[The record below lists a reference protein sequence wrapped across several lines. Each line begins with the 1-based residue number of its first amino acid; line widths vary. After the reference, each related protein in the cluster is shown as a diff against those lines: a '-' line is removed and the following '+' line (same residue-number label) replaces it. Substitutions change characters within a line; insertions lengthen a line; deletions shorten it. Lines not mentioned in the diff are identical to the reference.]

1 MMKKYTFEILGAI
14 IALLVLIGD
23 VFYILYGA
31 LWRKGVTSALF
42 LLLGILFF
50 VLAIIKKKKLR
61 FPIFMLIGLVFTMI
75 ADIVLNIHFIAG
87 AILFAIGH
95 IFYAI
100 SYYQLKQWSWLDLL
114 CSCVLALPAVLWI
127 TIAPMFHFGV
137 ALMEVVVV
145 FYAIIISCMVGKT
158 ISNFITS
165 ILKHQDYRLELILL
179 IGSILFFFSDCMLLL
194 NKFGSFTKDMKE
206 VLTVL
211 CLASYY
217 PAQILLASSIAV
229 YTRIDYIK

>member
-1 MMKKYTFEILGAI
+1 MKKYAFEIIGAI
-14 IALLVLIGD
+14 IALFVLIGD
-23 VFYILYGA
+23 IFYILYGA

-50 VLAIIKKKKLR
+50 ILAFLKKKKLR
-61 FPIFMLIGLVFTMI
+61 FPIFMLIGLAFTMV

-87 AILFAIGH
+87 AILFAVGH

-100 SYYQLKQWSWLDLL
+100 SYYQLKRWNWLDLI
-114 CSCVLALPAVLWI
+114 CSLVLAFPAVLWI
-127 TIAPMFHFGV
+127 TLAPMFDFGG
-137 ALMEVVVV
+137 ALMEIVVV
-145 FYAIIISCMVGKT
+145 FYAVIISCMVGKT

-165 ILKHQDYRLELILL
+165 ILRHQDYKLELIIL

-194 NKFGSFTKDMKE
+194 NKFGAFTKDIRQ

-217 PAQILLASSIAV
+217 PAQILLASSIGA
-229 YTRIDYIK
+229 YSRMDYYK

>member
-1 MMKKYTFEILGAI
+1 MKKYMFEILGAG
-14 IALLVLIGD
+14 IAGLVLFGD

-50 VLAIIKKKKLR
+50 ILTLLKKKKLR
-61 FPIFMLIGLVFTMI
+61 FPIFMLIGLAFTMV
-75 ADIVLNIHFIAG
+75 ADIVLNLQFIAG
-87 AILFAIGH
+87 AILFAVGH

-100 SYYQLKQWSWLDLL
+100 SYYQLKRWYWLDLL
-114 CSCVLALPAVLWI
+114 CSSILAVPAVLWI
-127 TIAPMFHFGV
+127 TLAPMFDFGGTV
-137 ALMEVVVV
+137 MEVVVV
-145 FYAIIISCMVGKT
+145 FYAIIISCMVGKA

-165 ILKHQDYRLELILL
+165 ILNHQDYRLELIIL

-194 NKFGSFTKDMKE
+194 NKFGSFTKDMRQ
-206 VLTVL
+206 VFTIL

-217 PAQILLASSIAV
+217 PAQILLASSICV
-229 YTRIDYIK
+229 YSRMDYYK

>member
-1 MMKKYTFEILGAI
+1 MKKYSFEIIGAV
-14 IALLVLIGD
+14 IALFVLIGD
-23 VFYILYGA
+23 ICYILYGA

-50 VLAIIKKKKLR
+50 VLAYLKKKKLR
-61 FPIFMLIGLVFTMI
+61 FPIFMLIGLAFTMV
-75 ADIVLNIHFIAG
+75 ADIILNLHFIAG
-87 AILFAIGH
+87 AIVFAIGH

-100 SYYQLKQWSWLDLL
+100 SYYQLKRWSWLDLI

-127 TIAPMFHFGV
+127 TLAPMFDFGG

-165 ILKHQDYRLELILL
+165 IWKKKDYRLELILL

-206 VLTVL
+206 VLTIL

-217 PAQILLASSIAV
+217 PAQILLASSIGV
-229 YTRIDYIK
+229 YSRIDYVK